1 MARRNQ
7 LYDVGREDSGPL
19 QRNCFILGGGE
30 ICNQKQPRHKENT
43 RLTTCSGKYTLNTP
57 DRDSNLNLIISIWL
71 SGSTHQPVIGSL
83 DYCGSSALDHEV
95 TEAGVLLEICTVL
108 LQVARFHQSSD
119 PAKVLE
125 NYVMNPGGS
134 HKRPKTRLGQARCDR
149 LGSGPGGLGV
159 LKPPVSI
166 WGGWDNLKGPPPP
179 NISRSH
185 PGRKTSEPPSQ
196 LNPPPLPTSKEI
208 LEPLM
213 ILVDNSQIHPTEIR
227 TSISSSSAVELN
239 TISVLANYATEAA
252 RLHDSRADQEVSQH
266 VLTTRVLNRKCL
278 GSDASLLLRANS
290 PFVCVPSLGVRYHLH
305 ELASHSPL
313 GLNFTEDTAL
323 VQPHTEKYAITKV
336 ELDFVEPL
344 PEVLSALEGVL
355 LLAPDGGCS
364 FANEYLFCSSSF
376 APDLIPASR
385 SLFANDQ
392 IPASGSSFASDRPTA
407 FNQSV
412 TDINQPYTSNQASQ
426 SAPRIQPAGHRLRCA
441 PLEHEHKGTR
451 LLRTC
456 YNAACHRD
464 EEQGYFGPVPTLHVT
479 ERRGARLRQTCY
491 SAACHRDEEQGSSGP
506 VPALPVTERRGAMPS
521 LLICPHEAV
530 LTPFQTH
537 CYTEN
542 LVAPGNKPGTSGF
555 VTRNSDYKP
564 QRGIQSVITNNDIE
578 YNRSCIQPEVDF
590 WVTNNWSKE
599 TEGNTPHQ
607 NYLQEIV
614 SEILIFE
621 MHSDTKDE

>member
-1 MARRNQ
+1 MLFQYTWPGLEPRPLHQHPVVPGAQCGATRGLHSASSGGLGGHSPPPRAPCSSPARLLPATHPCSIAIARSLGTCTGERRNQ

-149 LGSGPGGLGV
+149 LWSTE
-159 LKPPVSI
+159 
-166 WGGWDNLKGPPPP
+166 D
-179 NISRSH
+179 SH
-185 PGRKTSEPPSQ
+185 PPHLSSLIEFYFT
-196 LNPPPLPTSKEI
+196 
-208 LEPLM
+208 LESADLISSFVTGTMPMQSDTISVNLS
-213 ILVDNSQIHPTEIR
+213 ISVTIHPTEIR

-252 RLHDSRADQEVSQH
+252 HMLFANFIPKNSTILVSLIFN
-266 VLTTRVLNRKCL
+266 VLVSAVYVT
-278 GSDASLLLRANS
+278 ANS

-355 LLAPDGGCS
+355 LLAPDGGC
-364 FANEYLFCSSSF
+364 
-376 APDLIPASR
+376 
-385 SLFANDQ
+385 
-392 IPASGSSFASDRPTA
+392 
-407 FNQSV
+407 V
-412 TDINQPYTSNQASQ
+412 DINQPYTSNQASQ
-426 SAPRIQPAGHRLRCA
+426 SAPRIQPAGYRLRCA

-456 YNAACHRD
+456 YSAACHRD

-521 LLICPHEAV
+521 
-530 LTPFQTH
+530 
-537 CYTEN
+537 
-542 LVAPGNKPGTSGF
+542 
-555 VTRNSDYKP
+555 
-564 QRGIQSVITNNDIE
+564 